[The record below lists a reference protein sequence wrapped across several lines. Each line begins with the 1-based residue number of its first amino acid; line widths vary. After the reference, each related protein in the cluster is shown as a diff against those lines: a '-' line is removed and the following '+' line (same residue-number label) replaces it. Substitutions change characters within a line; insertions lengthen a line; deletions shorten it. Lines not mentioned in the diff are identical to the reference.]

1 MTLLILKKKVK
12 IIFYI
17 YFILF
22 YTYIENKNLEQPDL
36 SYLQIFKR
44 PSFRDM
50 KMNKKDIQIINNK
63 REKENSED
71 KLFQFDNI
79 EPKIKQYA
87 RRKSS
92 TASSLNTEYDY
103 PVNIFKKIFFSWTR
117 KVLKDANTNPQLE
130 LSHLGKFAPSL
141 YPTNFL
147 SEIKTQWEEMTRKT
161 KSSPLIKVLLK
172 GNAKRLFLVFLGS
185 LAVAV
190 FDSFNVMLYSQVV
203 NNLDKD
209 QQEEPM
215 FSLLTSMVL
224 LLLNYFIYTIIF
236 RSNET
241 YTAIFS
247 YKLISQ
253 LDVFLY
259 DKLLRISPFSN
270 VSEGSLV
277 NFIQSD
283 AESFG
288 EFFTYT
294 PATLVLPLQILFFIY
309 VLFTYFGFAFIF
321 GIITLIL
328 IFFIFASLQ
337 KVRAKYQKEI
347 LAKKDRRM
355 RTTTQAFEMIKIIKL
370 YSWEDYFLNKIR
382 REREEEL
389 VYFKKAQIVSL
400 FIDSITWSIGPIL
413 SFVSVFSYNLFNEPM
428 EMSKLLTSLYIFHN
442 LTDPLFLIPEY
453 INGLM
458 DSLLS
463 LKRLEAFLFSKE
475 YQPQQMINKKYL
487 DENNNSLKPNN
498 SLSNKKKKNKD
509 RNKNNMDTILEVKE
523 EHINNENISDHME
536 NNIENNNKNIKEP
549 NDNEDK
555 DVVID
560 IDDIEFGIIKREEEF
575 MVVEDDEDEEDDKKE
590 ESSSDSETELEDI
603 DESKLNIKSKK
614 EKLLHQQTKESKKP
628 KKKKKKKEERI
639 KGTVVVPLLKN
650 IKLKVKK
657 GDLIGIIGE
666 FGSGKT
672 CLFNAILNNLD
683 ILNGQNKKIILNGSI
698 AYIPQKAWI
707 LNDTMRNNII
717 FNSPYDEQKYDKI
730 VNICQLE
737 PDFELLKLGDLTTI
751 SDKGDNL
758 SGGQKTRLTIAR
770 AVYSDADIYLFDDP
784 FSALDAYVGKNIF
797 DNVIKKY
804 LKGKTI
810 LVITHAL
817 QYLPMM
823 DYVIKMNEGKIE
835 YYGNAKDAEKQN
847 FYEEF
852 VKSNQS
858 QNFIESINNHMKS
871 KKNKKKNSEF
881 ESDYNESDKFL
892 ESIRSSKKNMQIV
905 SKKKKYK
912 YHKTSKYEILKIV
925 FSYSGGWCMLFSILF
940 FNSFWKLTDSGSD
953 FIITNWST
961 ATEEKTNKLFMYYLL
976 TKIISIIFVFVKSY
990 VIVHA
995 LISFNRNIHETL
1007 IYRLL
1012 RAPVNLFHN
1021 LVTKSHIINRFSKD
1035 LGNSAKY
1042 FWSLNS
1048 SLVVLFH
1055 IINGIIISAILFW
1068 QVIFII
1074 PFLVFLDIYLYNYY
1088 IKCGKSL
1095 NVLETYT
1102 RVPILSGVKE
1112 TLSGITSIRAY
1123 GFKNIFQ
1130 NIYHKRIYN
1139 FYRVLVYQAGC
1150 SSWFAL
1156 NIDLVSFCFLFC
1168 ILIFIWLFKDTIGGG
1183 ALGIVLNYVLKLIE
1197 HSYNFFSYFNVNE
1210 RMSTSIESLEAYT
1223 NIVQEAPLKLDTDKM
1238 LIDSNF
1244 PKSGKIE
1251 FVNYSVRYRPDTKIV
1266 LKNINILIQP
1276 GEKVGIVGRTGSG
1289 KSTLT
1294 LCLFRILEATTG
1306 QILIDDIDISLLG
1319 LSLLRSIITV
1329 IPQDPTL
1336 IEGSLRENL
1345 DPAGKFSDESMI
1357 ECLKS
1362 IEMDYILEEEGLNF
1376 MVKENGDNLSAG
1388 ERQLICMAR
1397 AMIRKSKIIVMDEAT
1412 SSIDYNTEQLIQKV
1426 ILTSLKDST
1435 VLTIAHRIKTILEYD
1450 KILVFDQGHLV
1461 EQGSPKELIDKK
1473 NGHFYQLY
1481 TQSHV

>member
-1 MTLLILKKKVK
+1 M
-12 IIFYI
+12 
-17 YFILF
+17 
-22 YTYIENKNLEQPDL
+22 
-36 SYLQIFKR
+36 KR
-44 PSFRDM
+44 PSFHDI
-50 KMNKKDIQIINNK
+50 KLNKTETPLLNKK
-63 REKENSED
+63 EKIVEKIFKS
-71 KLFQFDNI
+71 DNI
-79 EPKIKQYA
+79 EQKNKYNDKIKSQN
-87 RRKSS
+87 
-92 TASSLNTEYDY
+92 SLKEVYDY
-103 PVNIFKKIFFSWTR
+103 PVNIFKQIFFTWTK
-117 KVLKDANTNPQLE
+117 KVLKAANTYPQLE

-141 YPTNFL
+141 SPDNFL
-147 SEIKTQWEEMTRKT
+147 KEIKTQWEEMTKKT
-161 KSSPLIKVLLK
+161 KSSPLIKALIK

-190 FDSFNVMLYSQVV
+190 FDSLNILLYSQVV
-203 NNLDKD
+203 DNLDKS
-209 QQEEPM
+209 ENSKPM
-215 FSLLTSMVL
+215 FTLFTSMAL
-224 LLLNYFIYTIIF
+224 LLVNYFIYTIIF

-253 LDVFLY
+253 LDVLLY
-259 DKLLRISPFSN
+259 DKLLRISPYSN
-270 VSEGSLV
+270 ISEGSLV

-294 PATLVLPLQILFFIY
+294 PATLVLPFQILFFIY
-309 VLFTYFGFAFIF
+309 ILFNFFGFSFIF

-337 KVRAKYQKEI
+337 KIRAKYQKEI
-347 LAKKDRRM
+347 MTKKDRRM
-355 RTTTQAFEMIKIIKL
+355 STTTQAFEMIKIIKL

-382 REREEEL
+382 KEREEEL
-389 VYFKKAQIVSL
+389 EYFKKVQIVSL

-475 YQPQQMINKKYL
+475 YQPLQMLHKKNLNSININLEHKIFSKSKISS
-487 DENNNSLKPNN
+487 NSNYSGN
-498 SLSNKKKKNKD
+498 SFSSNKKNS
-509 RNKNNMDTILEVKE
+509 NNNMINEVILEVKE
-523 EHINNENISDHME
+523 EHDYFGSNNS
-536 NNIENNNKNIKEP
+536 IKEI
-549 NDNEDK
+549 NDEEI
-555 DVVID
+555 VID
-560 IDDIEFGIIKREEEF
+560 IDDIEFGIIKKEEEF
-575 MVVEDDEDEEDDKKE
+575 IIVEDEDESDQDDDDDKDKD
-590 ESSSDSETELEDI
+590 SSDSEVELD
-603 DESKLNIKSKK
+603 DLDGGKHNLKSKK
-614 EKLLHQQTKESKKP
+614 EKLLHQPSRENIQL
-628 KKKKKKKEERI
+628 KKKKKKKKIPEEKI
-639 KGTVVVPLLKN
+639 TGTVVVPLLKN
-650 IKLKVKK
+650 IKLQIKR

-698 AYIPQKAWI
+698 AYVPQKSWI

-717 FNSPYDEQKYDKI
+717 FNSPYDEKKYQKI

-737 PDFELLKLGDLTTI
+737 PDFELLQLGDLTPI

-797 DNVIKKY
+797 DNVIKDY

-810 LVITHAL
+810 LIITHAL

-835 YYGNAKDAEKQN
+835 YFGNVEDAEKQK

-852 VKSNQS
+852 VNANKSHI
-858 QNFIESINNHMKS
+858 FLESINNYAKN
-871 KKNKKKNSEF
+871 KKNKKNKKPKTEF
-881 ESDYNESDKFL
+881 ESEYSESEKFL
-892 ESIRSSKKNMQIV
+892 DKIKIR
-905 SKKKKYK
+905 KKKFQLVTKKKEYK
-912 YHKTSKYEILKIV
+912 YHKASKYEILKIV
-925 FSYSGGWCMLFSILF
+925 FSYSGGCCIFFSIILF
-940 FNSFWKLTDSGSD
+940 NIFWKVTDSGSD
-953 FIITNWST
+953 FIITNWTTS
-961 ATEEKTNKLFMYYLL
+961 EGEKTDKLFVYYLS
-976 TKIISIIFVFVKSY
+976 TKIISIIFIFIKSF
-990 VIVHA
+990 VIVYS
-995 LISFNRNIHETL
+995 LITFNRNIHETL

-1021 LVTKSHIINRFSKD
+1021 LVNKSHIINRFSKD
-1035 LGNSAKY
+1035 LSNSVKY

-1048 SLVVLFH
+1048 SLIVLFH
-1055 IINGIIISAILFW
+1055 IINGIIISSILFW

-1088 IKCGKSL
+1088 IQCGKSL
-1095 NVLETYT
+1095 NALETYT
-1102 RVPILSGVKE
+1102 RVPILTGVKE

-1123 GFKNIFQ
+1123 DFKEIFQ
-1130 NIYHKRIYN
+1130 KIYHKRIHN
-1139 FYRVLVYQAGC
+1139 FYRVLVYQVGC

-1156 NIDLVSFCFLFC
+1156 NVDLVSFCFLFC
-1168 ILIFIWLFKDTIGGG
+1168 ILLFIWGFRGTIGGG
-1183 ALGIVLNYVLKLIE
+1183 VLGIVLNYVLKLIE
-1197 HSYNFFSYFNVNE
+1197 HSYNFFSHFNLNE
-1210 RMSTSIESLEAYT
+1210 RMSTSIESLDAYT
-1223 NIVQEAPLKLDTDKM
+1223 NIVQEAPLKLDTDKA

-1244 PKSGKIE
+1244 PKTGKIQ
-1251 FVNYSVRYRPDTKIV
+1251 FINYSVSYRPDTKIV

-1294 LCLFRILEATTG
+1294 LCLFRILEAKTG
-1306 QILIDDIDISLLG
+1306 KILIDDIDISLIG
-1319 LSLLRSIITV
+1319 LSFLRSIITV

-1345 DPAGKFSDESMI
+1345 DPSGKYSDETMI

-1362 IEMDYILEEEGLNF
+1362 IDMDYILEEDGLNF

-1397 AMIRKSKIIVMDEAT
+1397 AMIRESKIIVMDEAT

-1426 ILTSLKDST
+1426 ILNNLKNST
-1435 VLTIAHRIKTILEYD
+1435 VITIAHRIKTILEYD
-1450 KILVFDQGHLV
+1450 KILVFEKGLLV
-1461 EQGSPKELIDKK
+1461 EQGSPKELIEKK
-1473 NGHFYQLY
+1473 NGQFYVLY
-1481 TQSHV
+1481 TQSHM

>member
-1 MTLLILKKKVK
+1 M
-12 IIFYI
+12 
-17 YFILF
+17 
-22 YTYIENKNLEQPDL
+22 
-36 SYLQIFKR
+36 QIFKR
-44 PSFRDM
+44 PSFRDLIINR
-50 KMNKKDIQIINNK
+50 KDSSLLNKKDKN
-63 REKENSED
+63 ED
-71 KLFQFDNI
+71 KLFQLGNN
-79 EPKIKQYA
+79 ESKTKQHFH
-87 RRKSS
+87 RKSS
-92 TASSLNTEYDY
+92 TSSSLNKEYDY

-117 KVLKDANTNPQLE
+117 KILKDANTNPQLE
-130 LSHLGKFAPSL
+130 LSHLGEFAPSL
-141 YPTNFL
+141 YPNNFL
-147 SEIKTQWEEMTRKT
+147 LEIKTQWEEMTKKT
-161 KSSPLIKVLLK
+161 KSSPLIKVLIK

-190 FDSFNVMLYSQVV
+190 FDSLNVLFYSQVV
-203 NNLDKD
+203 NNLDKE
-209 QQEEPM
+209 QQPR
-215 FSLLTSMVL
+215 FSLFTSMVL
-224 LLLNYFIYTIIF
+224 LLINYFIYTIIF

-259 DKLLRISPFSN
+259 DKLLRISPYSN
-270 VSEGSLV
+270 ISEGSLV

-294 PATLVLPLQILFFIY
+294 PATLVLPFQIMFFIY
-309 VLFTYFGFAFIF
+309 ILFTYFGFAFVF

-337 KVRAKYQKEI
+337 KIRAKYQKEI

-355 RTTTQAFEMIKIIKL
+355 STTTQAFEMIKIIKL

-382 REREEEL
+382 KEREEEL
-389 VYFKKAQIVSL
+389 IYFKKVQIVSL

-475 YQPQQMINKKYL
+475 YQPSQMLNKK
-487 DENNNSLKPNN
+487 
-498 SLSNKKKKNKD
+498 
-509 RNKNNMDTILEVKE
+509 NMDGNNINNINNRKKSFKKYSSNSKEIILEVKE
-523 EHINNENISDHME
+523 EHNREDDNKEINNEE
-536 NNIENNNKNIKEP
+536 KEKK
-549 NDNEDK
+549 EF
-555 DVVID
+555 VID
-560 IDDIEFGIIKREEEF
+560 IDDIDFGIIKREEEF
-575 MVVEDDEDEEDDKKE
+575 IVVEDEDEEDDDNKDDENKTD
-590 ESSSDSETELEDI
+590 SSDSEVELDEI
-603 DESKLNIKSKK
+603 DEGKLNIKFKK
-614 EKLLHQQTKESKKP
+614 EKLLQQDKRNIIKQ
-628 KKKKKKKEERI
+628 KKKKKPREKIE
-639 KGTVVVPLLKN
+639 GTVIVPLLKN
-650 IKLKVKK
+650 IKLQIKK

-683 ILNGQNKKIILNGSI
+683 ILNGPNKKIILNGSI

-717 FNSPYDEQKYDKI
+717 FNSPFNEQKYEKI
-730 VNICQLE
+730 VKICQLE
-737 PDFELLKLGDLTTI
+737 PDFELLKLGDQTPI

-770 AVYSDADIYLFDDP
+770 AVYREADIYLFDDP

-797 DNVIKKY
+797 EKVIKEY
-804 LKGKTI
+804 LKGKTV

-817 QYLPMM
+817 QFLPMM
-823 DYVIKMNEGKIE
+823 DYIIKMNEGKIE
-835 YYGNAKDAEKQN
+835 YYGNVKDAEKQK
-847 FYEEF
+847 FFEEF
-852 VKSNQS
+852 VNANKS
-858 QNFIESINNHMKS
+858 QNFMESINNYANKKKN
-871 KKNKKKNSEF
+871 KKNKKKNNEL

-892 ESIRSSKKNMQIV
+892 ESIKSSRKNLLVIP
-905 SKKKKYK
+905 KKKKEKEYK
-912 YHKTSKYEILKIV
+912 YHKASKYEILKIV
-925 FSYSGGWCMLFSILF
+925 FSYSGGWCILFSILLL
-940 FNSFWKLTDSGSD
+940 NAFWKVSDSGSD
-953 FIITNWST
+953 FIITNWTT
-961 ATEEKTNKLFMYYLL
+961 AHDDKSNKLFMYYLL
-976 TKIISIIFVFVKSY
+976 TKIISIFFVFIKSY
-990 VIVHA
+990 VIVYA
-995 LISFNRNIHETL
+995 LISFNRNIHEAL
-1007 IYRLL
+1007 IYRLF
-1012 RAPVNLFHN
+1012 RAPINLFHN
-1021 LVTKSHIINRFSKD
+1021 LVNKSHIINRFSKD
-1035 LGNSAKY
+1035 LGNSVKY
-1042 FWSLNS
+1042 FWSFNS

-1074 PFLVFLDIYLYNYY
+1074 PFLVFLDMYLYNYY

-1123 GFKNIFQ
+1123 DFKKIFQ

-1168 ILIFIWLFKDTIGGG
+1168 ILVFIWLFKDTISGG

-1197 HSYNFFSYFNVNE
+1197 HSYNFFSYFNINE

-1223 NIVQEAPLKLDTDKM
+1223 NIVQEASLELDTDKM

-1244 PKSGKIE
+1244 PQSGKIE

-1266 LKNINILIQP
+1266 LKNLNILIQP
-1276 GEKVGIVGRTGSG
+1276 GEKIGIVGRTGSG

-1306 QILIDDIDISLLG
+1306 QILIDDIDISLIG

-1345 DPAGKFSDESMI
+1345 DPSDKYTDESMI
-1357 ECLKS
+1357 DCLKS
-1362 IEMDYILEEEGLNF
+1362 LEIDYLLEEEGLNF
-1376 MVKENGDNLSAG
+1376 MIKENGDNLSAG
-1388 ERQLICMAR
+1388 EKQLICMAR
-1397 AMIRKSKIIVMDEAT
+1397 AMIRKSKIIIMDEAT

-1426 ILTSLKDST
+1426 ILKNLKDST

-1461 EQGSPKELIDKK
+1461 EQGSPKELIEKK
-1473 NGHFYQLY
+1473 SGQFYGLY
-1481 TQSHV
+1481 SQSHM

>member
-1 MTLLILKKKVK
+1 
-12 IIFYI
+12 
-17 YFILF
+17 
-22 YTYIENKNLEQPDL
+22 
-36 SYLQIFKR
+36 
-44 PSFRDM
+44 
-50 KMNKKDIQIINNK
+50 MNKKDAQLLNK
-63 REKENSED
+63 KEKESE
-71 KLFQFDNI
+71 KLFQFDKI

-92 TASSLNTEYDY
+92 AGSSINPEYDY

-117 KVLKDANTNPQLE
+117 KILKTANTNPQLE
-130 LSHLGKFAPSL
+130 LAHLGKFSPKY
-141 YPTNFL
+141 YPNNFL
-147 SEIKTQWEEMTRKT
+147 KEIKTQWEEMTKKT
-161 KSSPLIKVLLK
+161 KSSPLIKVLIK
-172 GNAKRLFLVFLGS
+172 GNVKRLFLVFLGS

-190 FDSFNVMLYSQVV
+190 FDSFNVILYSQVV
-203 NNLDKD
+203 NNLDKV
-209 QQEEPM
+209 QQETPM
-215 FSLLTSMVL
+215 FSLSTSMVL
-224 LLLNYFIYTIIF
+224 LLSNYFIYTLIF

-294 PATLVLPLQILFFIY
+294 PATLVLPFQILFFIY

-389 VYFKKAQIVSL
+389 VYFKKAQVVSL

-475 YQPQQMINKKYL
+475 YQPQQMINKKNL
-487 DENNNSLKPNN
+487 DMNDGNDDLKPNN
-498 SLSNKKKKNKD
+498 INLNKNLNKKKEDNDNTNNDKNDKD
-509 RNKNNMDTILEVKE
+509 NNMDTILEVKE
-523 EHINNENISDHME
+523 ENDPNNNTDNINTD
-536 NNIENNNKNIKEP
+536 IEVNKNIKEL
-549 NDNEDK
+549 NNKEDK
-555 DVVID
+555 EIMID

-575 MVVEDDEDEEDDKKE
+575 MIVEDEDDQDDDDNKN
-590 ESSSDSETELEDI
+590 ESSSDSEVELEDI
-603 DESKLNIKSKK
+603 DEGKLNIKYKK
-614 EKLLHQQTKESKKP
+614 EKLLHHETKNSKKP
-628 KKKKKKKEERI
+628 KKTKKKPKEKIE
-639 KGTVVVPLLKN
+639 GTVVISLLKN
-650 IKLKVKK
+650 ITLKIKK

-717 FNSPYDEQKYDKI
+717 FNSPYNEQKYEKI

-835 YYGNAKDAEKQN
+835 YYGKAKDAEKQK

-852 VKSNQS
+852 VNSNQS

-871 KKNKKKNSEF
+871 KKNKKKNNDF
-881 ESDYNESDKFL
+881 ESDYSESDKFL

-912 YHKTSKYEILKIV
+912 YHKTTKFEILKIV
-925 FSYSGGWCMLFSILF
+925 FSYSGGWCVLFSILF
-940 FNSFWKLTDSGSD
+940 FNFFWKLTDSGSD

-961 ATEEKTNKLFMYYLL
+961 ADGEKTNKLFMYYLL

-990 VIVHA
+990 VIVYA

-1074 PFLVFLDIYLYNYY
+1074 PFLVFLDIFLYNYY

-1102 RVPILSGVKE
+1102 RVPILTGVKE

-1223 NIVQEAPLKLDTDKM
+1223 NIVQEAPLKLDTDKI

-1345 DPAGKFSDESMI
+1345 DPAGKFSDEVMI

-1362 IEMDYILEEEGLNF
+1362 IEIDYLLEEEGLNF

-1426 ILTSLKDST
+1426 ILTSLKNST

-1461 EQGSPKELIDKK
+1461 EQGSPKELIEKK
-1473 NGHFYQLY
+1473 NGHFYGLY

>member
-1 MTLLILKKKVK
+1 MDD
-12 IIFYI
+12 
-17 YFILF
+17 YFNSEEEGKN
-22 YTYIENKNLEQPDL
+22 TNIENKNLGQADL

-44 PSFRDM
+44 PSFQDFRTGRKDSLSL
-50 KMNKKDIQIINNK
+50 NKNEKNNNK
-63 REKENSED
+63 VYQIENKET
-71 KLFQFDNI
+71 
-79 EPKIKQYA
+79 KIKQNTKI
-87 RRKSS
+87 RS
-92 TASSLNTEYDY
+92 TASSSLNTEYDY
-103 PVNIFKKIFFSWTR
+103 PVNIFKKIFFSWTK
-117 KVLKDANTNPQLE
+117 KVLKAGNTYNQLE
-130 LSHLGKFAPSL
+130 LSHLGKFDPSL
-141 YPTNFL
+141 YPDNFL
-147 SEIKTQWEEMTRKT
+147 LEIKQQWEEMSKKT
-161 KSSPLIKVLLK
+161 KSSPLIKALIK
-172 GNAKRLFLVFLGS
+172 GNIKRLFLVFFGS

-203 NNLDKD
+203 NHLDKD
-209 QQEEPM
+209 QQYTPM
-215 FSLLTSMVL
+215 FSLFTCMSL
-224 LLLNYFIYTIIF
+224 LLINYFIYTIIF

-253 LDVFLY
+253 LDVLLY
-259 DKLLRISPFSN
+259 DKLLKISAFSN

-283 AESFG
+283 AETFG

-294 PATLVLPLQILFFIY
+294 PATLVLPFQILFFIY
-309 VLFTYFGFAFIF
+309 VLFTYFGFTFIF

-328 IFFIFASLQ
+328 IFLIFASLQ
-337 KVRAKYQKEI
+337 NIRAKYQKEI
-347 LAKKDRRM
+347 LSKKDRRM
-355 RTTTQAFEMIKIIKL
+355 STTTQAFEMIKIIKL

-382 REREEEL
+382 QEREEEL
-389 VYFKKAQIVSL
+389 DYFKKAQIVSL

-453 INGLM
+453 VNGLM

-463 LKRLEAFLFSKE
+463 LRRLEAFLFCKE
-475 YQPQQMINKKYL
+475 YQPLQMINNKYTNINSIENINNKSNRKTSFGSNL
-487 DENNNSLKPNN
+487 SFKSNNNEN
-498 SLSNKKKKNKD
+498 SNKKNNKIND
-509 RNKNNMDTILEVKE
+509 IILEVKE
-523 EHINNENISDHME
+523 EHETFEYNYFNEITELIDR
-536 NNIENNNKNIKEP
+536 K
-549 NDNEDK
+549 
-555 DVVID
+555 VVID
-560 IDDIEFGIIKREEEF
+560 IDNIDFGIIKREEEF
-575 MVVEDDEDEEDDKKE
+575 MVIEEDDDEEDEDDNDKNE
-590 ESSSDSETELEDI
+590 ESSDSETELEDI
-603 DESKLNIKSKK
+603 DETKLNIKYKK
-614 EKLLHQQTKESKKP
+614 EKLLHHVTKENIKP
-628 KKKKKKKEERI
+628 KKIKKNKKEKI
-639 KGTVVVPLLKN
+639 KGTIIVPLLKD
-650 IKLKVKK
+650 IKLEIKQ

-683 ILNGQNKKIILNGSI
+683 ILNGPNKKIIINGSI
-698 AYIPQKAWI
+698 AYIPQKPWI
-707 LNDTMRNNII
+707 LNDTMRNNIL
-717 FNSPYDEQKYDKI
+717 FNTPYDKQKYDKI

-737 PDFELLKLGDLTTI
+737 PDFELLKLGDMTTI

-758 SGGQKTRLTIAR
+758 SGGQKSRLNIAR
-770 AVYSDADIYLFDDP
+770 AVYNEADIYLFDDP
-784 FSALDAYVGKNIF
+784 FSALDAFVGKNIF

-835 YYGNAKDAEKQN
+835 YYGNVKDAENQK

-852 VKSNQS
+852 VNANKS
-858 QNFIESINNHMKS
+858 QNFMESIDNYMKT
-871 KKNKKKNSEF
+871 KKKKKKKNEF
-881 ESDYNESDKFL
+881 ESDYTESDRFL
-892 ESIRSSKKNMQIV
+892 EQIKIHKKKPIE
-905 SKKKKYK
+905 KKKYK
-912 YHKTSKYEILKIV
+912 YKYHKSSKYEILKIV
-925 FSYSGGWCMLFSILF
+925 FSHSGGWCIFFAIIF
-940 FNSFWKLTDSGSD
+940 FNIFWKISDSGSD
-953 FIITNWST
+953 FIITYWST
-961 ATEEKTNKLFMYYLL
+961 SPKEQTNKLFTYYLL
-976 TKIISIIFVFVKSY
+976 TKIISIVFIFVKSFI
-990 VIVHA
+990 IVYA

-1007 IYRLL
+1007 IYRLF

-1035 LGNSAKY
+1035 ISNSVKY

-1055 IINGIIISAILFW
+1055 IINGILISALLFW

-1074 PFLVFLDIYLYNYY
+1074 PILVFLDIYLYNYY
-1088 IKCGKSL
+1088 IKCGQSL

-1123 GFKNIFQ
+1123 ESKDIFQ
-1130 NIYHKRIYN
+1130 NIYHKRIHN
-1139 FYRVLVYQAGC
+1139 FYKVLVYQAGC

-1168 ILIFIWLFKDTIGGG
+1168 ILIFIWLFKNTIGGG
-1183 ALGIVLNYVLKLIE
+1183 VLGIVLNYVLKLIE
-1197 HSYNFFSYFNVNE
+1197 HSYNFFSHFNVNE
-1210 RMSTSIESLEAYT
+1210 RMSTSMESLEAYT
-1223 NIVQEAPLKLDTDKM
+1223 SIVQEAPLELESDKM
-1238 LIDSNF
+1238 LIESNF

-1294 LCLFRILEATTG
+1294 LCLFRILEATNG
-1306 QILIDDIDISLLG
+1306 KILIDDIDISLIG

-1345 DPAGKFSDESMI
+1345 DPVGKFSDESMI

-1362 IEMDYILEEEGLNF
+1362 LDIDYLLEEEGLNF

-1412 SSIDYNTEQLIQKV
+1412 SSIDYNTEQLIQKA
-1426 ILTSLKDST
+1426 ILTLLKNST
-1435 VLTIAHRIKTILEYD
+1435 VITIAHRIKTILEYD
-1450 KILVFDQGHLV
+1450 KILVFEQGQLV
-1461 EQGSPKELIDKK
+1461 EQGSPKELIENKK
-1473 NGHFYQLY
+1473 GQFYGLY
-1481 TQSHV
+1481 TQSHM

>member
-1 MTLLILKKKVK
+1 
-12 IIFYI
+12 
-17 YFILF
+17 
-22 YTYIENKNLEQPDL
+22 
-36 SYLQIFKR
+36 
-44 PSFRDM
+44 
-50 KMNKKDIQIINNK
+50 MNKKDAQLLNK
-63 REKENSED
+63 KEKEKEDD
-71 KLFQFDNI
+71 KLFQFDKI
-79 EPKIKQYA
+79 EPKIKKYA
-87 RRKSS
+87 RHKSS
-92 TASSLNTEYDY
+92 TTSLIDPEYDY
-103 PVNIFKKIFFSWTR
+103 PVNILKKIFFSWTR
-117 KVLKDANTNPQLE
+117 KILKAANTSPQLE
-130 LSHLGKFAPSL
+130 LSHLGKFAHQY
-141 YPTNFL
+141 YPNNFL
-147 SEIKTQWEEMTRKT
+147 IEIKTQWEEMTRKT
-161 KSSPLIKVLLK
+161 KSSPLIKVLIQ

-209 QQEEPM
+209 QEEPPK

-224 LLLNYFIYTIIF
+224 LLFNYFIYTLIF

-270 VSEGSLV
+270 ISEGSLV

-294 PATLVLPLQILFFIY
+294 PATLVLPFQILFFIY

-389 VYFKKAQIVSL
+389 VYFKKAQVVSL

-475 YQPQQMINKKYL
+475 YQPLQMINKKNS
-487 DENNNSLKPNN
+487 DIDNNNNINNNSNQNTNTNN
-498 SLSNKKKKNKD
+498 NINRKKNN
-509 RNKNNMDTILEVKE
+509 NKNNVENNTDSILEVKE
-523 EHINNENISDHME
+523 DNNININNINNNDNI
-536 NNIENNNKNIKEP
+536 NTNIEINKSIEELNNNNNN
-549 NDNEDK
+549 NDEDK
-555 DVVID
+555 EIMID

-575 MVVEDDEDEEDDKKE
+575 MVVEDDNDQDDDKSDE
-590 ESSSDSETELEDI
+590 SSDSEVELEDI
-603 DESKLNIKSKK
+603 DEGKLNIKYKK
-614 EKLLHQQTKESKKP
+614 EKLLHPAPKNNKKSKKLKKKP
-628 KKKKKKKEERI
+628 KEKIE
-639 KGTVVVPLLKN
+639 GTVVISLLKN
-650 IKLKVKK
+650 INLKIKR

-717 FNSPYDEQKYDKI
+717 FNSPYEEQKYEKI

-835 YYGNAKDAEKQN
+835 YYGNAKDAEKQK

-852 VKSNQS
+852 VSSNQS
-858 QNFIESINNHMKS
+858 QNFIESINNHMKN
-871 KKNKKKNSEF
+871 KKNKKKNNEF

-892 ESIRSSKKNMQIV
+892 ESIRSSRKNVQII

-912 YHKTSKYEILKIV
+912 YHKTTKYEIIKIV
-925 FSYSGGWCMLFSILF
+925 FSYSGGWCVLFSIFF

-961 ATEEKTNKLFMYYLL
+961 ADDEKTNKLFMYYLL

-990 VIVHA
+990 VIVYA

-1074 PFLVFLDIYLYNYY
+1074 PFLVFLDIFLYNYY

-1095 NVLETYT
+1095 NILETYT

-1223 NIVQEAPLKLDTDKM
+1223 NIVQEAPLKLETDKM

-1266 LKNINILIQP
+1266 LKNLNILIQP

-1362 IEMDYILEEEGLNF
+1362 IEIDYLLEEEGLNF

-1426 ILTSLKDST
+1426 ILTSLKNST

-1450 KILVFDQGHLV
+1450 KILVFDQGHLI
-1461 EQGSPKELIDKK
+1461 EQGSPKELIEKK
-1473 NGHFYQLY
+1473 NGHFYGLY